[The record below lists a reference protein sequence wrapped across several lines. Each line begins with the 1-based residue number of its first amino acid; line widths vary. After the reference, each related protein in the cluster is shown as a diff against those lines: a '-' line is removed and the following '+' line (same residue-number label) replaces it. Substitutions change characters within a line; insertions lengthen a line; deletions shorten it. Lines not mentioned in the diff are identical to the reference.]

1 MHKVHKCT
9 NLLRRRPAERR
20 ARPTSR
26 RSERPAP
33 GTKKSGRPAATAK
46 TAAAKPK
53 PPAHDPKATR
63 ILDLAGLGEVTV
75 YAPKGEARGLAL
87 FASGDGNWN
96 LGVWDMAHTA
106 ADLGY
111 WVAGFS
117 TPAFLKALENG
128 DGECSDAS
136 GLLDHIGSK
145 VKTEFK
151 LPADWRPVLIGYSSG
166 ATIMYAAL
174 AQAGDTRFG
183 GAMTLGFCPDL
194 IIHKPFCEG
203 AGLTAD
209 KQTKPPYGIVFNTV
223 PAVKAP
229 WIVLQGDIDQVCNP
243 PATEAFVEQV
253 KGGQRRDAA
262 EGRPRLFGADA
273 TGCRSTGRACSICSM
288 RRNRRASPTFSADE
302 PPRTGRE
309 HERDDRRRDSTRPTP
324 AAARLRACA
333 GSSRRR
339 FSPWSPGCCGTK
351 SANFRCRTS
360 RRRCSTCR
368 PLPML
373 GVGALALF
381 AVAFTGV
388 VDWLIG
394 RWLKLGLHGARLP
407 APGLRRQQHGQYAES
422 VRRDGREHPPD
433 GPVLAQGAAVARRG
447 ADRHA
452 GAVADVRA
460 CRCS

>member
-1 MHKVHKCT
+1 MNLHKFKGLARHIA
-9 NLLRRRPAERR
+9 LLA
-20 ARPTSR
+20 
-26 RSERPAP
+26 
-33 GTKKSGRPAATAK
+33 GTVASTAAGIVLANEPAATVAAATAAGADTQSAQVHKSTSAPTAAASSPADKPTKRKTTPPATKKAGTTAAK

-63 ILDLAGLGEVTV
+63 VLNLAGLGEVTV

-96 LGVWDMAHTA
+96 LGVWDMAQTA
-106 ADLGY
+106 ADVGY

-117 TPAFLKALENG
+117 TPGFLKSLENG

-136 GLLDHIGSK
+136 GLLDHIGSR

-151 LPADWRPVLIGYSSG
+151 LPDDWRPVLIGYSSG

-243 PATEAFVEQV
+243 PATEAFVGQV
-253 KGGQRRDAA
+253 KGGRVVMLPKV
-262 EGRPRLFGADA
+262 GHGYSVPRNWMPQYRQGLIDLLDTAQ
-273 TGCRSTGRACSICSM
+273 
-288 RRNRRASPTFSADE
+288 P
-302 PPRTGRE
+302 
-309 HERDDRRRDSTRPTP
+309 
-324 AAARLRACA
+324 
-333 GSSRRR
+333 SR
-339 FSPWSPGCCGTK
+339 
-351 SANFRCRTS
+351 
-360 RRRCSTCR
+360 
-368 PLPML
+368 
-373 GVGALALF
+373 
-381 AVAFTGV
+381 
-388 VDWLIG
+388 
-394 RWLKLGLHGARLP
+394 
-407 APGLRRQQHGQYAES
+407 
-422 VRRDGREHPPD
+422 
-433 GPVLAQGAAVARRG
+433 
-447 ADRHA
+447 
-452 GAVADVRA
+452 VADVRH
-460 CRCS
+460 